1 MPCTIIGAFT
11 HSPRLHCMH
20 YVPCSRGLT
29 VCIGALTHM
38 LTQTY
43 AHRACKHQAPH
54 IVFYI
59 PCMCPCAMQPSPSDP
74 IHCIYYYYRATVSI
88 RMQQKTAPSTPLHAL
103 LALHPMQQRPRRLH
117 RRLQHMLT
125 QTRARRTR
133 KHHVSYTVSRAC
145 AHPCLPCSPSLLCS
159 RCRIMPKHR
168 RPHNLYHHCHQ
179 ASAAELSSGI
189 TAACCLVPL
198 PPRIPAAFSLI

>member
-11 HSPRLHCMH
+11 YSPQLHCMH

-38 LTQTY
+38 LTHTY
-43 AHRACKHQAPH
+43 AHRACKHH
-54 IVFYI
+54 ILYTLF
-59 PCMCPCAMQPSPSDP
+59 PACAHAQCSRHPRTPSIAS
-74 IHCIYYYYRATVSI
+74 ITSRASRASITSRAVETVSI

-117 RRLQHMLT
+117 WRLQHMLT

-145 AHPCLPCSPSLLCS
+145 PHPCLPS
-159 RCRIMPKHR
+159 
-168 RPHNLYHHCHQ
+168 
-179 ASAAELSSGI
+179 ASLSSGNSSS
-189 TAACCLVPL
+189 TAIRL
-198 PPRIPAAFSLI
+198 

>member
-74 IHCIYYYYRATVSI
+74 IHCIYYISCNRIHMHAAKNGALNPIACLTSL
-88 RMQQKTAPSTPLHAL
+88 TSHGAEASPFASAPSTHAH
-103 LALHPMQQRPRRLH
+103 AN
-117 RRLQHMLT
+117 T
-125 QTRARRTR
+125 
-133 KHHVSYTVSRAC
+133 
-145 AHPCLPCSPSLLCS
+145 CSPYAQAPCILYRFPSMCPSL
-159 RCRIMPKHR
+159 
-168 RPHNLYHHCHQ
+168 
-179 ASAAELSSGI
+179 
-189 TAACCLVPL
+189 
-198 PPRIPAAFSLI
+198 PAMFS